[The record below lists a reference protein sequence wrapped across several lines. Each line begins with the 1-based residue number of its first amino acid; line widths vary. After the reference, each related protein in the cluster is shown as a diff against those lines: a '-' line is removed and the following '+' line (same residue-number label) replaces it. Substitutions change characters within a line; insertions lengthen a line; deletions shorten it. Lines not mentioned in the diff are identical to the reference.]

1 MYNLHAVELS
11 ESCLAFPCET
21 SLAEDKYIINGG
33 KICYQGGYHVEIM
46 RLFRRTVNV
55 KDGNDLKRN
64 WESCNLGS
72 NVASRGEREWCFL
85 FFVYN
90 L

>member
-21 SLAEDKYIINGG
+21 SLAEEKYIINGG
-33 KICYQGGYHVEIM
+33 KICYQGGYRVEIM

-55 KDGNDLKRN
+55 
-64 WESCNLGS
+64 
-72 NVASRGEREWCFL
+72 
-85 FFVYN
+85 
-90 L
+90 